1 LASKGVEGIPDAWS
15 SLPLDVLGLY
25 GAKGEEFWA
34 VTKNFYVIT
43 RYNRSP
49 LYAMAVTQ
57 LSEDIAK
64 ELGL

>member
-1 LASKGVEGIPDAWS
+1 
-15 SLPLDVLGLY
+15 LDVLGLH
-25 GAKGEEFWA
+25 GAGGDEYWA

-57 LSEDIAK
+57 LSEEIAQ
-64 ELGL
+64 ELSL

>member
-1 LASKGVEGIPDAWS
+1 
-15 SLPLDVLGLY
+15 LPLDVLGLY

-34 VTKNFYVIT
+34 VTQNFYVIT

>member
-1 LASKGVEGIPDAWS
+1 
-15 SLPLDVLGLY
+15 
-25 GAKGEEFWA
+25 